1 MVEATVS
8 SGDYGS
14 SCLGNRRAKP
24 RNNTTK
30 WGALAP
36 DILMA
41 CGLSWSKCY
50 KYSFFS
56 KFTLLRLQKQHDDT
70 RAFSVI

>member
-14 SCLGNRRAKP
+14 SCLDNRRAKP

-30 WGALAP
+30 WCALAP
-36 DILMA
+36 DTN
-41 CGLSWSKCY
+41 

-56 KFTLLRLQKQHDDT
+56 KFTLLRLQKQHDGT
-70 RAFSVI
+70 KAFSVI